1 MGQGVNIQNR
11 VVLNVNFFKRFQLN
25 TIKKKLYVI
34 YVGLLFVPIIL
45 VGYYISVEIRSEQI
59 NTKIEEI
66 EQSTIR
72 TKQDLMSTF
81 ELLIRISD
89 WIYQDERLAEIVER
103 EYDSVYE
110 VIQSYE
116 TYTQFSDYLK
126 YYPEIDYVRF
136 YSDNPTLLSSV
147 GLYPVTSEITQQ
159 EWYQDTLDKRGQIVW
174 RIIEDPITRQH
185 NLNLTRSVFR
195 NNRLIGVLS
204 IAVANETIDT
214 ILASSGNSAF
224 LTLDDHLIFSA
235 TQPEATEEVYDY
247 YRLMELEKDNLE
259 LINENADSVQGSS
272 SQLTFMVQQIPLNK
286 SLISDF
292 KIVSTVP
299 TQSITEEANRV
310 LVTGYLLIG
319 LVFLLS
325 LFILNRFIDHFNRR
339 VLVLKESMTKV
350 ARGDFEI
357 PEEVQG
363 NDEIS
368 DIYHELQTTMGSLQ
382 NLLQERYQHELDQK
396 NWEIVKKEAEFK
408 LLASQINPHF
418 LYNTLETIRM
428 KALKNQDREVAETV
442 KILSKLMRKALERD
456 RDEILL
462 SEDLKFI
469 EMYLQIQQLRFG
481 DRIAYTIR
489 QNTQA
494 DYWILPLLIQPIV
507 ENAFIHGIEKVR
519 GEVEVWIEVFEK
531 ESDLEIII
539 RDNGAG
545 IEANRLATLR
555 QMLAEGEGANRI
567 GVNNVQQRIKHYYG
581 EVYGLSI
588 ESVLGEGTQVTLH
601 LPQKIYEEGDIQ
613 NAYGINR

>member
-1 MGQGVNIQNR
+1 MIWRVNIQNR

-116 TYTQFSDYLK
+116 MYTQFSDYLK

-174 RIIEDPITRQH
+174 RIIEDPITHQY

-195 NNRLIGVLS
+195 NNRLVGVLS

-507 ENAFIHGIEKVR
+507 ENAFIHGVEKVR